1 MRVRLA
7 GQEEKLGGRKN
18 KNPPKVLDL
27 GGFLLSIV
35 GFNLESKVMWGGAA
49 CIPAIG
55 DWGNRQTNG
64 DISR

>member
-1 MRVRLA
+1 MRVGLA
-7 GQEEKLGGRKN
+7 GQAEKLGGHKN

-35 GFNLESKVMWGGAA
+35 GFNLESKVMWDFAA
-49 CIPAIG
+49 RPPAIG
-55 DWGNRQTNG
+55 DWGNSQTNG